1 VGHPEAEDGEAVTR
15 RLLATVLV
23 AVLGVV
29 GHSRAQGPDE
39 TLRFAVIGDN
49 GTGEGPQYE
58 IGRQMASYRA
68 EFPYDLV
75 LMLGDNLY
83 RQPSPQAY
91 ANAFE
96 RPYKALL
103 DAGVKFVAVLGNHD
117 AAESVRYPLW
127 NMEGRRYFSFARGP
141 VRFFALDS
149 NILDARQL
157 EWLDKELAGA
167 REPWKIAYFH
177 HPIYSNGRRHG
188 SNVELRVKLE
198 PVLLRHG
205 VQVVFSGHDHLYERL
220 KPQKGIV
227 YFVAGSSGQLRD
239 GVKGNDTSAFAFFE
253 EQAFML
259 VEVDSLDM
267 RFRAVSRRGEVID
280 SGVVRRQPST

>member
-1 VGHPEAEDGEAVTR
+1 MTR
-15 RLLATVLV
+15 RLLAVILV
-23 AVLGVV
+23 ALLAPV
-29 GHSRAQGPDE
+29 GLPHAQGPDE

-49 GTGEGPQYE
+49 GTGDGPQYD
-58 IGRQMASYRA
+58 IGRQMASYRS

-83 RQPSPQAY
+83 RSPSAQEY
-91 ANAFE
+91 ANSFE

-103 DAGVKFVAVLGNHD
+103 DAGVEFVAVLGNHD
-117 AAESVRYPLW
+117 APESAQYPLW
-127 NMEGRRYFSFARGP
+127 NMDGRRYFSFARGP

-157 EWLDKELAGA
+157 DWLEKELAGA
-167 REPWKIAYFH
+167 REPWKVAYFH
-177 HPIYSNGRRHG
+177 HPIYSNGKRHG

-198 PVLLRHG
+198 PVLLKHG

-227 YFVAGSSGQLRD
+227 YFVAGSSGKLRD
-239 GVKGNDTSAFAFFE
+239 GVRGNDTSAFAFYQ

-259 VEVDSLDM
+259 VEVDRNDM
-267 RFRAVSRRGEVID
+267 RFRAVSRSGRVID
-280 SGVVRRQPST
+280 SGVVRRQEST

>member
-1 VGHPEAEDGEAVTR
+1 VTR
-15 RLLATVLV
+15 RLVAAVLV
-23 AVLGVV
+23 ALLGPL
-29 GHSRAQGPDE
+29 GLRAQTPDE
-39 TLRFAVIGDN
+39 MLRFAVIGDN
-49 GTGEGPQYE
+49 GTGDGPQYE

-68 EFPYDLV
+68 GFPYDLV

-83 RQPSPQAY
+83 KSPSPQEY
-91 ANAFE
+91 VDAFE
-96 RPYKALL
+96 RPYQALL

-117 AAESVRYPLW
+117 ASESLRYPLW

-141 VRFFALDS
+141 VRFFALDT

-157 EWLDKELAGA
+157 DWLEKELAAA

-177 HPIYSNGRRHG
+177 HPIYSNGKRHG
-188 SNVELRVKLE
+188 SNIELRVKLE
-198 PVLLRHG
+198 PVLLKHG

-227 YFVAGSSGQLRD
+227 YFVAGSGGQLRD
-239 GVKGNDTSAFAFFE
+239 GVRSNDTSAVAFYA

-259 VEVDSLDM
+259 VEVDSNDM
-267 RFRAVSRRGEVID
+267 RFRAVSRSGRVID
-280 SGVVRRQPST
+280 SGVVRRQEST